1 MADGALSPAVND
13 PYTAVQS
20 LDRIAQLLSVIGQR
34 DLGKGWRVDHSGTIR
49 LWYATPNW
57 DDYVLLAFTEIR
69 VFGAASM
76 LIARR
81 LRALLLDLR
90 ASVPSYRHSA
100 LEAQLRL
107 LDTAV
112 ANSFADGTERD
123 QAMTPDRQ
131 GIGTSSSGKSDVV
144 PA

>member
-1 MADGALSPAVND
+1 MND
-13 PYTAVQS
+13 PYSAVQS
-20 LDRIAQLLSVIGQR
+20 LDRIAQLLAGIGRR
-34 DLGKGWRVDHSGTIR
+34 DLSEGWRVDHSGTIR

-69 VFGAASM
+69 GFGAASM
-76 LIARR
+76 PIARR
-81 LRALLLDLR
+81 LRAVLLDLC
-90 ASVPSYRHSA
+90 ASVPSHRRSA

-131 GIGTSSSGKSDVV
+131 GIGASSSGKSDAVRV
-144 PA
+144 